1 MQIRFGVATRIV
13 ILLGLVVAI
22 GGRSQAAPI
31 TVEIRSDGV
40 LVQTLNSAALG
51 CGPLVPGVESCTAV
65 SNLAAGDFNVR
76 NLNLQLLSTGIA
88 NANLAVDNVD
98 TVGSHRLTVDII
110 LSVPAFP
117 GATGVSGTLA
127 GSITDGIT
135 GLDPGND
142 VATMT
147 APAGSAIYTSLLDN
161 VLYNTMRADPF
172 VLGPTATS
180 IPLGPTNFGL
190 PNPPGLLGPA
200 VTSTITLRFDFL
212 LTPRDQ
218 AGLQGSLR
226 VVPEPG
232 TAALLGIGLFA
243 LAMAGRRR

>member
-1 MQIRFGVATRIV
+1 MQIGFGVATRIV
-13 ILLGLVVAI
+13 LLLGLVVAI

-65 SNLAAGDFNVR
+65 SNLAAGDFNIR

-110 LSVPAFP
+110 LSVPASGGP
-117 GATGVSGTLA
+117 TGVSGTLA

-135 GLDPGND
+135 GTDPGDD
-142 VATMT
+142 VATMN
-147 APAGSAIYTSLLDN
+147 APVGSAIYTSFLDN
-161 VLYNTMRADPF
+161 VLFNTMRADPF
-172 VLGPTATS
+172 QLGPTATS
-180 IPLGPTNFGL
+180 LALGATNFGL
-190 PNPPGLLGPA
+190 PNPPGLPGPA
-200 VTSTITLRFDFL
+200 LTTSIALRFDFI